1 LESRYTAV
9 AGDADC
15 RLTVF
20 RSDYH
25 EGLYVLTIGPTHD
38 NLESGALGIGRAA
51 GLTEVGELTGEDL
64 LAVESAL
71 DGCAS
76 LGIRASDTGFVG
88 RNALEEDV
96 D

>member
-1 LESRYTAV
+1 V
-9 AGDADC
+9 
-15 RLTVF
+15 
-20 RSDYH
+20 
-25 EGLYVLTIGPTHD
+25 YVLTIGAAHD

-51 GLTEVGELTGEDL
+51 GLTEVGELTSEDL

-76 LGIRASDTGFVG
+76 LGIGASDTGLVG